1 MGGAPSARRGAARG
15 GPGWSRVAERGSLW
29 GLRVTVFCYRVLGRR
44 ASLALVHLVV
54 GYFFL
59 TDRAGRRAS
68 RAFLRRVWARP
79 EGRLALG
86 RPPGTWTSFL
96 HYRSFALSIVDRLAI
111 WFGRTADFGYEVHGS
126 EHFDRLAAEGRGA
139 LVLGAHLGSFDALRL
154 LAERRRAVVNVLM
167 FTRHAPL
174 INRIFRELA
183 PGAEARVIHA
193 DPGSVQSVFAIRRCI
208 ERGELVAILGDR
220 VEPADRHRTSA
231 VPFLGGTVELPQ
243 APFLLA
249 GLLRC
254 PVMLVLALRRGP
266 GRYEV
271 FVEELA
277 PEVRVPRRGRGKVA
291 AELLAAYAGRLE
303 AHLLRAPLQWY
314 NFFDYWGDAEPAP
327 RGRGAG

>member
-1 MGGAPSARRGAARG
+1 
-15 GPGWSRVAERGSLW
+15 VAERGSLW
-29 GLRVTVFCYRVLGRR
+29 GLRFTVFCYRVLGRR
-44 ASLALVHLVV
+44 ASLVLVHAVV

-68 RAFLRRVWARP
+68 RAFLRRVFSRP

-86 RPPGTWTSFL
+86 RRPGTWASFL

-111 WFGRTADFGYEVHGS
+111 WFGRAGDFEFEIHGS
-126 EHFDRLAAEGRGA
+126 QHFDRLAAEGRGA
-139 LVLGAHLGSFDALRL
+139 LVVGAHLGSFDALRL

-183 PGAEARVIHA
+183 PGAEARVIQP
-193 DPGSVQSVFAIRRCI
+193 DPGSVQSVFAIRRCV

-220 VEPADRHRTSA
+220 VEPADRHRTA
-231 VPFLGGTVELPQ
+231 ALPFLGGTVELPL
-243 APFLLA
+243 APYLLA
-249 GLLRC
+249 GLLGC
-254 PVMLVLALRRGP
+254 PVLLVLALRRGP

-277 PEVRVPRRGRGKVA
+277 PAARPPRGERGKVA
-291 AELLAAYAGRLE
+291 GELLAAYAGRLE

-314 NFFDYWGDAEPAP
+314 NFFDYWGDAEPVP
-327 RGRGAG
+327 SGREAG